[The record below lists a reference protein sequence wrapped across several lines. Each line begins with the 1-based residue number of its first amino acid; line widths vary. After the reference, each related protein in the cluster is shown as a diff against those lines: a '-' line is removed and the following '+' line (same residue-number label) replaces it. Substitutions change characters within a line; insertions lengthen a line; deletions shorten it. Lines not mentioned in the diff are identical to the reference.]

1 MKIGEIRKLR
11 SGELQTISAEETVH
25 CAVKKLAG
33 NNIGALPVCDE
44 NGQLVGIITERD
56 VLRLVAADDAQA
68 ALQKKVAE
76 IMTRNLVVS
85 ELTDDIEYAMH
96 VMTNKRIR
104 HLPILVDQ
112 KLVDILSI
120 GDVVKA
126 KLEVSV
132 EENRFLR
139 EYVANGAG

>member
-1 MKIGEIRKLR
+1 
-11 SGELQTISAEETVH
+11 
-25 CAVKKLAG
+25 
-33 NNIGALPVCDE
+33 
-44 NGQLVGIITERD
+44 
-56 VLRLVAADDAQA
+56 
-68 ALQKKVAE
+68 LQKKVAAV
-76 IMTRNLVVS
+76 MTRNLVVS

-104 HLPILVDQ
+104 HLPILVDE

-126 KLEVSV
+126 KLEASD

-139 EYVANGAG
+139 EYVANGAS